1 MESDTTTRAPG
12 GDAGRRSQGGDWLL
26 RVKPTVPTL
35 AVVTVVV
42 AALAAT
48 VMVTREDWQEANRP
62 AVLGKAG
69 RDVVRAPPL
78 VVRAPPL
85 ARPDVLGAGPACRN
99 CGVVEAVAPLEAQGG
114 FQMRVRMD
122 DGTTRTVGQRGAVA
136 AGSRVLLE
144 RGSLRVMAP
153 RMGQG

>member
-12 GDAGRRSQGGDWLL
+12 GDAGRRSPWGRWLPRL
-26 RVKPTVPTL
+26 KPMVPTL

-48 VMVTREDWQEANRP
+48 VMVTRDDWQEANRP
-62 AVLGKAG
+62 AVLGKTG

-85 ARPDVLGAGPACRN
+85 AKSDALGAGPACRN

-122 DGTTRTVGQRGAVA
+122 DGSTRTVEQRGAVP

-144 RGSLRVMAP
+144 RGSLRVMP
-153 RMGQG
+153 LRTGQG